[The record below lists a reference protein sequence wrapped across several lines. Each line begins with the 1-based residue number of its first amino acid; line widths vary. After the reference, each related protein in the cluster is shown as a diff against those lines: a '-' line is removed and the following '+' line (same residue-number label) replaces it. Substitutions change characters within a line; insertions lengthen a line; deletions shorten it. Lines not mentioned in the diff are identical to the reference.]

1 MNWFVYLCR
10 KIEIME
16 TQRQSKVSRLVQ
28 KELADIFQKQGNS
41 LFGGGMISV
50 TIVRVTPDLAVAKVY
65 LSLFP
70 PERKDE
76 LFETVTR
83 QSKTIRHELGR
94 RVKNQLRQIPELF
107 FYIDDSLDYASKID
121 DLLK

>member
-1 MNWFVYLCR
+1 
-10 KIEIME
+10 ME

-28 KELADIFQKQGNS
+28 KELAVIFQQQGNN

-70 PERKDE
+70 AERKDE
-76 LFETVTR
+76 LFETITR

-94 RVKNQLRQIPELF
+94 RVRNQLRQIPELF
-107 FYIDDSLDYASKID
+107 FYIDDSLDYAGKID